1 MSHIILEDRFSTHQ
15 KIVFFIFLELP
26 LINFLASFFK
36 NFNAL
41 NFLFIILIGL
51 LTLSVLGFSLIKLG
65 FIEDHGKLYLGN
77 FLCGKL
83 IFKEKVKLKN
93 KPKLCILKFK
103 KRQRLGFMSS
113 AKPNMCEEFEC
124 FDVNILNENHTKR
137 NNIISLKEETNSQ
150 KAVSFLTTKFHLK
163 HEIYHPNF
171 E

>member
-1 MSHIILEDRFSTHQ
+1 MSHIILEDRFTTHQ

-26 LINFLASFFK
+26 LINFLASFLKDFS
-36 NFNAL
+36 AL
-41 NFLFIILIGL
+41 NFLFIILLGL

-77 FLCGKL
+77 FLFGKL

-137 NNIISLKEETNSQ
+137 NNIISLKKETNSQ
-150 KAVSFLTTKFHLK
+150 KAVNFLTSKLHLK